1 MKSKIIVLF
10 LFFSI
15 SLISQSLDYNKGSG
29 NAKYTLLF
37 GSIFNDRIQ
46 HIQDKSTMT
55 KYQFTKE
62 QEEAMINS
70 CIKDYSKVLELE
82 KDELQSTKIKS
93 KIGILLYKQEKYL
106 ESIEVFKEINKN
118 NKSWYF
124 KETSNS
130 NLIELYIKTKQFQKA
145 LELAPSIDFS
155 ERSYSCGNA
164 AQEDFVYNTLIM
176 TKIHLGLKDKKKAL
190 DFGLSYI
197 FDPYS
202 DKKLTT
208 LTYEFLASEYDK
220 SFLQISLDNAIGN
233 LIPST
238 KEKDNFT
245 LTFLN
250 REIELGFFTR
260 NSIENSSELKEHLKK
275 SLIYQLING

>member
-10 LFFSI
+10 IFLSSSLF
-15 SLISQSLDYNKGSG
+15 SQSVDYNKGSG
-29 NAKYTLLF
+29 DAIYSILF

-46 HIQDKSTMT
+46 HIQDKDTMT

-82 KDELQSTKIKS
+82 NDELQSTKIKS

-106 ESIEVFKEINKN
+106 EAIQVFNEINKN
-118 NKSWYF
+118 SKSWYS
-124 KETSNS
+124 KEISNS
-130 NLIELYIKTKQFQKA
+130 NLIELYIETKQFQKA
-145 LELAPSIDFS
+145 LELSPTIDFS
-155 ERSYSCGNA
+155 KRSYSCGNA

-176 TKIHLGLKDKKKAL
+176 TKIYLGLDDKEKAL
-190 DFGLSYI
+190 DYGLSYI

-202 DKKLTT
+202 DKKLTII
-208 LTYEFLASEYDK
+208 TYKFLATQYDK
-220 SFLQISLDNAIGN
+220 SFLEIKLDDAIN
-233 LIPST
+233 SLIPST

-245 LTFLN
+245 LTFLD
-250 REIELGFFTR
+250 REIELGIFTH
-260 NSIENSSELKEHLKK
+260 NNIENPIELKEHLKK
-275 SLIYQLING
+275 SLIYQLVNG